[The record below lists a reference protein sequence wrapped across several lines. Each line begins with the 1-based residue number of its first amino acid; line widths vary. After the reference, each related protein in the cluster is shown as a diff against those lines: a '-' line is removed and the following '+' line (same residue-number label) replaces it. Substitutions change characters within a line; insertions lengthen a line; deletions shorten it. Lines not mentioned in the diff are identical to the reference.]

1 MRVLRTQNWFVPIM
15 GSLIGTAWIA
25 LLLWE
30 QSPYGRYL
38 EHGRWTE
45 LGFAAAICGVL
56 PGGDMLLPG
65 LLYAG
70 GWLLMLA
77 TMMLPTTLPLLQR
90 FDCLAAT
97 RADRVELIALL
108 ILGYLLV
115 WLGFGVAAHLLD
127 AALHAMVQRS
137 DWLTIN
143 AWVLG
148 AVVLVIAGLF
158 QFSRL
163 KYHCLDK
170 CRTPLSF
177 IMQHWHGITPR
188 RDAFLLGTH
197 HGVFCVGCCW
207 AIMLLMFVVG
217 TGNVGWMLVLG
228 GVMGI
233 EKNAAWG
240 RKLSRPLGLA
250 LIAWGALIVCGHL
263 QPTKYETILNLERG
277 KALGFDVPSML
288 LARAEEVI
296 E

>member
-45 LGFAAAICGVL
+45 LGFAAAICRGL

-77 TMMLPTTLPLLQR
+77 AMMLPTTLPLLQR
-90 FDCLAAT
+90 FDRLAAT
-97 RADRVELIALL
+97 RGDRFELIALL

-127 AALHAMVQRS
+127 AALHAITQRL

-188 RDAFLLGTH
+188 RDAFLLGAH

-228 GVMGI
+228 AVMGI

-240 RKLSRPLGLA
+240 RRLSRPLGLA
-250 LIAWGALIVCGHL
+250 LIAWGALIVGGHL
-263 QPTKYETILNLERG
+263 
-277 KALGFDVPSML
+277 
-288 LARAEEVI
+288 
-296 E
+296 

>member
-77 TMMLPTTLPLLQR
+77 TMMLPTTLPLWQR

-97 RADRVELIALL
+97 RGDRVELIALL

-148 AVVLVIAGLF
+148 AVVLLIAGLF

-163 KYHCLDK
+163 
-170 CRTPLSF
+170 
-177 IMQHWHGITPR
+177 
-188 RDAFLLGTH
+188 
-197 HGVFCVGCCW
+197 
-207 AIMLLMFVVG
+207 
-217 TGNVGWMLVLG
+217 
-228 GVMGI
+228 
-233 EKNAAWG
+233 
-240 RKLSRPLGLA
+240 
-250 LIAWGALIVCGHL
+250 
-263 QPTKYETILNLERG
+263 
-277 KALGFDVPSML
+277 
-288 LARAEEVI
+288 
-296 E
+296 

>member
-1 MRVLRTQNWFVPIM
+1 MRALRTQNWLVPIM
-15 GSLIGTAWIA
+15 GGLIGTAWFA

-38 EHGRWTE
+38 HHGNWTE
-45 LGFAAAICGVL
+45 LGVAGVICRVV
-56 PGGDMLLPG
+56 PHGDVVVPG

-77 TMMLPTTLPLLQR
+77 ATMLPTTLPLLQR
-90 FDCLAAT
+90 FDRLAAT
-97 RADRVELIALL
+97 RGDRAELIALV
-108 ILGYLLV
+108 IIGYLLV

-127 AALHAMVQRS
+127 TALQAMVQRS
-137 DWLTIN
+137 TWLTFN

-148 AVVLVIAGLF
+148 VCVLTMAGLF

-177 IMQHWHGITPR
+177 IIQHWRGIKPR

-228 GVMGI
+228 AVMGI

-240 RKLSRPLGLA
+240 RKLSQPLGLA
-250 LIAWGALIVCGHL
+250 LIAWAALIVGGHL
-263 QPTKYETILNLERG
+263 
-277 KALGFDVPSML
+277 A
-288 LARAEEVI
+288 
-296 E
+296 

>member
-1 MRVLRTQNWFVPIM
+1 
-15 GSLIGTAWIA
+15 
-25 LLLWE
+25 
-30 QSPYGRYL
+30 
-38 EHGRWTE
+38 
-45 LGFAAAICGVL
+45 
-56 PGGDMLLPG
+56 
-65 LLYAG
+65 
-70 GWLLMLA
+70 
-77 TMMLPTTLPLLQR
+77 
-90 FDCLAAT
+90 
-97 RADRVELIALL
+97 
-108 ILGYLLV
+108 
-115 WLGFGVAAHLLD
+115 
-127 AALHAMVQRS
+127 
-137 DWLTIN
+137 LTIN

-250 LIAWGALIVCGHL
+250 LIAWGALIVGGHL
-263 QPTKYETILNLERG
+263 EPTKYETILNLETG
-277 KALGFDVPSML
+277 KAPGFDVPPTL
-288 LARAEEVI
+288 LARADEVI

>member
-1 MRVLRTQNWFVPIM
+1 
-15 GSLIGTAWIA
+15 
-25 LLLWE
+25 
-30 QSPYGRYL
+30 
-38 EHGRWTE
+38 
-45 LGFAAAICGVL
+45 
-56 PGGDMLLPG
+56 
-65 LLYAG
+65 
-70 GWLLMLA
+70 
-77 TMMLPTTLPLLQR
+77 
-90 FDCLAAT
+90 
-97 RADRVELIALL
+97 
-108 ILGYLLV
+108 V

-250 LIAWGALIVCGHL
+250 LIAWGALIVGGHL
-263 QPTKYETILNLERG
+263 EPTKYETILNLETG
-277 KALGFDVPSML
+277 KAPGFDVPSML
-288 LARAEEVI
+288 LTHADEMI

>member
-1 MRVLRTQNWFVPIM
+1 MRARRGQNWLVPIM

-25 LLLWE
+25 LVLWE

-38 EHGRWTE
+38 DHGRWTDQ
-45 LGFAAAICGVL
+45 GFAAAMCRVL
-56 PGGDMLLPG
+56 PGGEVLLPG
-65 LLYAG
+65 LLYVG

-77 TMMLPTTLPLLQR
+77 AMMLPTTLPLLQR
-90 FDCLAAT
+90 FDRLAAT
-97 RADRVELIALL
+97 RGDRVELIALL
-108 ILGYLLV
+108 LVGYLLV

-127 AALHAMVQRS
+127 TVLHAIVQQS
-137 DWLTIN
+137 IWLTFN
-143 AWVLG
+143 AWLLG
-148 AVVLVIAGLF
+148 AGVLAIAGLF

-177 IMQHWHGITPR
+177 IMQHWHGIAPR
-188 RDAFLLGTH
+188 RDALLLGAH

-228 GVMGI
+228 AVMAI

-240 RKLSRPLGLA
+240 RKLSKPLGLA
-250 LIAWGALIVCGHL
+250 LIAGAALIVGGHL
-263 QPTKYETILNLERG
+263 
-277 KALGFDVPSML
+277 A
-288 LARAEEVI
+288 
-296 E
+296 